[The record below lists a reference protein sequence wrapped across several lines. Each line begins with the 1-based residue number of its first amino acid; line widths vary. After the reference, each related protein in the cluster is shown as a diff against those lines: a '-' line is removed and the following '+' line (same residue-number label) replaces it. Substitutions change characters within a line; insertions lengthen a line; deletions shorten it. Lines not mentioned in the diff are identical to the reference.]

1 MIIIP
6 IPSPYCNEKWNYNSH
21 GDDWNCDCKEGKNQ
35 SPIDLP
41 KHTEALQFFN
51 QTKFRF
57 FEVNSDSNKNIVF
70 EDNMIKIK
78 GNFGSLLTYE
88 FLQYETYEMQF
99 HTHSDHSINN
109 EYFDLEVEI
118 LFRCVTPGN
127 IRKQAVLSVLYKVKP
142 GAKNLFFDNDIE
154 VLNLPDQIDTKR
166 RLRNIVN
173 LQDLFLYDKDDI
185 YEPFSYYQYEGSLSS
200 PSCVGRIFLKIR
212 RDNVVRC

>member
-1 MIIIP
+1 
-6 IPSPYCNEKWNYNSH
+6 
-21 GDDWNCDCKEGKNQ
+21 
-35 SPIDLP
+35 
-41 KHTEALQFFN
+41 
-51 QTKFRF
+51 
-57 FEVNSDSNKNIVF
+57 
-70 EDNMIKIK
+70 MIKIK